1 MDKLTSH
8 LREETT
14 GVFYAATQ
22 AIRRH
27 ASGSTILIVA
37 TVAALVIA
45 NIPQFN
51 HLYFEFW
58 EQEVRLQL
66 GSFNLF
72 SHAGHPMTL
81 LAFINDALMV
91 VFFFSIGLEIKRE
104 ILVGELSSIRKALL
118 PIIGACGGMIVPVV
132 IFSCFGRGTDYAQG
146 AAIPMATDIAFSLG
160 ILSILGS
167 RVPVALK
174 VFLTTLAVVDDIGG
188 IIVIATCYSTGIEYV
203 PLLVAAGVLGIL
215 VLGQL
220 MRIQSKIFYLTL
232 GGVVWFLFLNSGLH
246 PTIAGVLV
254 AFCVPAKPVFN
265 PKKYVQLIRDS
276 IGHFRVEDD
285 ETLNRRSILSHQQMD
300 WLKQVESASDKVI
313 SPLQELEDSLHPIVN
328 YFIIPLFA
336 FANAGIFLLD
346 MAPASIVEGVSLAVI
361 VSLVTGKF
369 IGIFSFSWITV
380 KLGIAPKP
388 QGANWIMMAGAAM
401 LGGIGFTVSLFIA
414 NLSFGTP
421 EQIDL
426 LNHAKLGIV
435 GGSLISG
442 ILGFLILARS
452 LPARSPRG
460 TMAPSSSE
468 PAK

>member
-1 MDKLTSH
+1 MDKLASH

-14 GVFYAATQ
+14 GVFYAAAQ

-27 ASGSTILIVA
+27 ASGSTVLIVA

-66 GSFNLF
+66 GNFNLF
-72 SHAGHPMTL
+72 SHSGHPMSL
-81 LAFINDALMV
+81 IAFINDALMAI
-91 VFFFSIGLEIKRE
+91 FFFSIGLEIKRE
-104 ILVGELSSIRKALL
+104 ILVGELSSFRKALL
-118 PIIGACGGMIVPVV
+118 PIIGACGGMVVPVL
-132 IFSCFGRGTDYAQG
+132 IFTYFGRGTDYAQG
-146 AAIPMATDIAFSLG
+146 AAIPMATDIAFS
-160 ILSILGS
+160 
-167 RVPVALK
+167 
-174 VFLTTLAVVDDIGG
+174 LAVVDDIGG

-203 PLLVAAGVLGIL
+203 PLLVALAVLAVL
-215 VLGQL
+215 VLGQF

-265 PKKYVQLIRDS
+265 PKKYIQLIRES
-276 IGHFRVEDD
+276 IGHFRAEDD

-300 WLKQVESASDKVI
+300 WLKQVEHASDKVI

-346 MAPASIVEGVSLAVI
+346 MDPASIVEGVSLAVI
-361 VSLVTGKF
+361 VSLVAGKF
-369 IGIFSFSWITV
+369 LGIFSFSWLAV
-380 KLGIAPKP
+380 KLGVAPKP
-388 QGANWIMMAGAAM
+388 QGANWTMMAGAAM

-421 EQIDL
+421 GQIDL

-435 GGSLISG
+435 GGSLIAG
-442 ILGFLILARS
+442 ILGFLILSMS
-452 LPARSPRG
+452 LPARKSSPADG
-460 TMAPSSSE
+460 G
-468 PAK
+468 PARHT